1 MSKQLK
7 ASMTITS
14 HQTDNINKEIEVIK
28 MNQIEILKSSLTEMK
43 NSIEVL
49 SRNLSRLRRKIGEHE
64 DRSVEVIQSEEKKE
78 KEKVMKKT
86 EQSPRDLWVTIKQN
100 GSSKRRGEGR
110 KDIGRNNGRKF
121 PL

>member
-7 ASMTITS
+7 ASMTIMS

-64 DRSVEVIQSEEKKE
+64 DRSVEVIQSEEQ

-86 EQSPRDLWVTIKQN
+86 EQSPRDLWDTIKQN
-100 GSSKRRGEGR
+100 ESSKRRGEGR

-121 PL
+121 PW

>member
-1 MSKQLK
+1 
-7 ASMTITS
+7 
-14 HQTDNINKEIEVIK
+14 

-49 SRNLSRLRRKIGEHE
+49 NRNLSRLRRKIGEHE
-64 DRSVEVIQSEEKKE
+64 NRSVEVIQSEEQQKE

-86 EQSPRDLWVTIKQN
+86 EQSPRDLWDTIKQN

-110 KDIGRNNGRKF
+110 KDIGRNNGRNF
-121 PL
+121 PW